1 MYLSTGGMRCGVKV
15 RRCRRQVAWQRPRR
29 SGFAS
34 FGLFEAFESNHK
46 PVTGFLLGDSGYMLR
61 DWLLTPLTNPRT
73 QREMAYNFHQSSA
86 RTTVERSIGVAK
98 RRWHCLRR
106 LRVAPVKACEIITVC
121 LMLHNRA
128 RLYALPDAESDDED
142 DDVDDSNDG
151 DDSEAND
158 DAAAVPTQVGGG
170 LQNERTRTAAG
181 KVVRNQV
188 MNMYF

>member
-1 MYLSTGGMRCGVKV
+1 MKCERDVIL
-15 RRCRRQVAWQRPRR
+15 QRFGSVHDARILRR
-29 SGFAS
+29 SA
-34 FGLFEAFESNHK
+34 LFEAFESNHK
-46 PVTGFLLGDSGYMLR
+46 HVTGFLLGDSGYMLR

-98 RRWHCLRR
+98 RRWHCMRR

-142 DDVDDSNDG
+142 DDVDDSN
-151 DDSEAND
+151 
-158 DAAAVPTQVGGG
+158 
-170 LQNERTRTAAG
+170 
-181 KVVRNQV
+181 VVYGIFFILHHDVR
-188 MNMYF
+188 MYDFVWAYSA